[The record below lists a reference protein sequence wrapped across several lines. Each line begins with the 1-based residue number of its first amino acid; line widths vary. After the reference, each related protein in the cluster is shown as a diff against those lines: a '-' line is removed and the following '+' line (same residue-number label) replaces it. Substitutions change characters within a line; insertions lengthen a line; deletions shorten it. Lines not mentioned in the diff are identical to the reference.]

1 MITARDYTNINK
13 DLIRKYKR
21 AVRLIEKGKFG
32 YDGTMPKECVKP
44 MYESKI
50 ARHSEANQYLRAFA
64 PEHTLTDDELY
75 KVRAII
81 NGRPYLH

>member
-1 MITARDYTNINK
+1 MLTVRDYTSINK

-21 AVRLIEKGKFG
+21 AVRDINKGKFQ
-32 YDGTMPKECVKP
+32 YDGTMPKVCVKP
-44 MYESKI
+44 MYEAKI
-50 ARHSEANQYLRAFA
+50 ASLTAANEYLRAFA

-81 NGRPYLH
+81 NGTPN

>member
-1 MITARDYTNINK
+1 MLTVRDYTDINK

-21 AVRLIEKGKFG
+21 AVRHINEGKFK
-32 YDGTMPKECVKP
+32 YDGTMPTACVKP
-44 MYESKI
+44 MYEAKI
-50 ARHSEANQYLRAFA
+50 ARHQEANVYLRAFA

-81 NGRPYLH
+81 NGTPYLH